1 MNLTRFRGAV
11 WSPERVKA
19 QDLITAS
26 ENGLYDSGQTLLY
39 RLDPRVKVSSCLL
52 LVVLTFAATDW
63 TELFPL
69 LVTLGVAAWLTS
81 PQAAS
86 LWRVCWALRWLLLF
100 TLLMHLLMSSGR
112 TLWGIRWLSLDGLL
126 TGLFICAQMLMA
138 IMVSALLAITT
149 STETLSRTFA
159 WFMQPLQWLGC
170 KTEEWQKILLLTMDF
185 VPIVQQ
191 EIRACG
197 TLPGGIHAAGDTSR
211 SDAGRWSI
219 WSQKLHGLLLRLVDR
234 GDLIAHRIAGERDT
248 LSPPESLPPLMPLA
262 LYDQLFCLA
271 IALVVVCYWFAG

>member
-1 MNLTRFRGAV
+1 M
-11 WSPERVKA
+11 
-19 QDLITAS
+19 ITS
-26 ENGLYDSGQTLLY
+26 TENGLYDSGQTFLY
-39 RLDPRVKVSSCLL
+39 RLDPRVKVLSCLL
-52 LVVLTFAATDW
+52 LVVLTFAATGW
-63 TELFPL
+63 SELLPL
-69 LVTLGVAAWLTS
+69 LVTIGITAWLTS

-100 TLLMHLLMSSGR
+100 TLLMHLLLSSGR

-126 TGLFICAQMLMA
+126 TGFFISVQMLMA

-149 STETLSRTFA
+149 STETLSRTFG

-185 VPIVQQ
+185 VPVVQQ
-191 EIRACG
+191 EIRACA
-197 TLPGGIHAAGDTSR
+197 TPDGGIPAAGGTSQ
-211 SDAGRWSI
+211 SDAGRWSV

-234 GDLIAHRIAGERDT
+234 GDMIAHRIAGEQNT
-248 LSPPESLPPLMPLA
+248 LRFPGSLPPLMPMA

-271 IALVVVCYWFAG
+271 MTLVVVCYWFAG